1 MNYMMVNLISLSFL
15 SAITENHRLG
25 GLETTNISHSFGGW
39 QSRYRPIRCLV
50 RTCLLDHSYFLDM
63 SSHGRRGE
71 GAVSLGPL
79 MRTNPIDEGSDLMTR
94 SFPRGSTSRYQH
106 VWD

>member
-1 MNYMMVNLISLSFL
+1 MMVNLFSLSFL

-25 GLETTNISHSFGGW
+25 CLETTNISHSFGGCQGTARLGIW
-39 QSRYRPIRCLV
+39 QGSVFLV
-50 RTCLLDHSYFLDM
+50 YSHFPNVSSY
-63 SSHGRRGE
+63 SRRGE

-106 VWD
+106 IWD